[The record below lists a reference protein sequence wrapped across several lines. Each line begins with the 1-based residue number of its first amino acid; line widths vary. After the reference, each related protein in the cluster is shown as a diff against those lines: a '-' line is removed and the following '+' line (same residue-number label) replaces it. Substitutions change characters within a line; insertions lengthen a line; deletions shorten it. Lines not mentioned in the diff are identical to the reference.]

1 MNFEDYMKEMKK
13 KKYAK
18 EVALRLKG
26 ITKVETLRSG
36 VVSAYK
42 DSVYEYRVT
51 STAPEEQVLEVCLTD
66 IHKCNKENKWNDFS
80 GSCSFPY
87 GLNNFYSFKKIQD
100 GVYIYKV
107 CSPYCG

>member
-1 MNFEDYMKEMKK
+1 MNYQDHMKEMKEK
-13 KKYAK
+13 KDAK

-36 VVSAYK
+36 QVSSYK

-51 STAPEEQVLEVCLTD
+51 STAPEEQVLEACLND
-66 IHKCNKENKWNDFS
+66 IHKCNKENKGYDFS

-87 GLNNFYSFKKIQD
+87 GLNNFYSFTKIQD

-107 CSPYCG
+107 CSPYCD